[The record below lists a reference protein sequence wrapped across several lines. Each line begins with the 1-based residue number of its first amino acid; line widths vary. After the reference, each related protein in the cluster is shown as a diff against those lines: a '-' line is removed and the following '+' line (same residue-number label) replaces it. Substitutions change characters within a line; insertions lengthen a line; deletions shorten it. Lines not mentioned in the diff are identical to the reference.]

1 MMRVVHRLFSFEVR
15 EMAKAAGSSP
25 KRLFEDWIWLFPLTY
40 LIHALEEYFGGEGFY
55 RWVAR
60 IIGRGM
66 TPGQFVSINSFALL
80 MMIAGVI
87 IFRKTPAVRWLTIT
101 FATVV
106 FINAVAHLAGS
117 ILTDTYS
124 PGVVSGVLLWI
135 PLGAATFY
143 RARKRVTRRSYVAG
157 VLVGAAVHA
166 LLFLVLASFR

>member
-1 MMRVVHRLFSFEVR
+1 
-15 EMAKAAGSSP
+15 MANAGSSG

-66 TPGQFVSINSFALL
+66 TPEQFVSINSFALL
-80 MMIAGVI
+80 MMIAGVL
-87 IFRKTPAVRWLTIT
+87 IFRKTPSVRWLTIT
-101 FATVV
+101 FATIT
-106 FINAVAHLAGS
+106 FINGVAHLAGS
-117 ILTDTYS
+117 ILTGTYS
-124 PGVVSGVLLWI
+124 PGLVSGVLLWI

-143 RARKRVTRRSYVAG
+143 RARGRVTRRSFIAG
-157 VLVGAAVHA
+157 LLVGAVIHA

>member
-1 MMRVVHRLFSFEVR
+1 MVD
-15 EMAKAAGSSP
+15 ASSSQ

-66 TPGQFVSINSFALL
+66 TAEQFVIINSFALL
-80 MMIAGVI
+80 MMIAGVM
-87 IFRKTPAVRWLTIT
+87 IFRKTPSVRWLTIT
-101 FATVV
+101 FATIA

-117 ILTDTYS
+117 ILTNTYS
-124 PGVVSGVLLWI
+124 PGVVSGVLLWL

-143 RARKRVTRRSYVAG
+143 RAWKRVTGRSFIA
-157 VLVGAAVHA
+157 GAAVGAVIHA